1 MSCKLTNGIN
11 LKDCDT
17 PGGVSESYF
26 INIEDVDTLTVN
38 DFQVSA
44 LTLKSTATGGYK
56 IAFEPQTSNF
66 ASNAVGSVENSSA
79 AFEQTC
85 EIKINKIDNNV
96 LAQIDALTKG
106 RHLVIIKKADGTYEL
121 YFHEGGAKFF
131 ANYTT
136 GTAFED
142 PSGVTLTATHR
153 QVSNMVLV
161 SGTVINGL
169 NIVEETPLVAPPAT
183 P

>member
-26 INIEDVDTLTVN
+26 INIEDVDTLTVT

-44 LTLKSTATGGYK
+44 MTLKSTAKAYK

-79 AFEQTC
+79 AFEQAC
-85 EIKINKIDNNV
+85 EIKINKVDNNV

-106 RHLVIIKKADGTYEL
+106 RHLVIIKKADGTYEM
-121 YFHEGGAKFF
+121 YFHEGGAKFL

-153 QVSNMVLV
+153 QPSNMLLV
-161 SGTVINGL
+161 SATVMASLSIA
-169 NIVEETPLVAPPAT
+169 EETVT

>member
-1 MSCKLTNGIN
+1 MICKLTNGIS

-26 INIEDVDTLTVN
+26 INVEDVDTLTVT

-44 LTLKSTATGGYK
+44 LTLKSTATAYK

-85 EIKINKIDNNV
+85 EIKINKVDNNV
-96 LAQIDALTKG
+96 LKQIDALTKG
-106 RHLVIIKKADGTYEL
+106 RHLVIIQKNDKTYEM
-121 YFHEGGAKFF
+121 YFHKAVL
-131 ANYTT
+131 N
-136 GTAFED
+136 
-142 PSGVTLTATHR
+142 SLLITLLALHWK
-153 QVSNMVLV
+153 M
-161 SGTVINGL
+161 
-169 NIVEETPLVAPPAT
+169 PLE
-183 P
+183 

>member
-26 INIEDVDTLTVN
+26 INIEDVDTLTVT
-38 DFQVSA
+38 DFQVSE
-44 LTLKSTATGGYK
+44 LTLKSNAKAYK

-66 ASNAVGSVENSSA
+66 ASNAVGSQENSSA
-79 AFEQTC
+79 AYEQAC

-96 LAQIDALTKG
+96 LKQIDALTKG
-106 RHLVIIKKADGTYEL
+106 RHLVIIQKNDKTYEM

-153 QVSNMVLV
+153 QPSNMLLV
-161 SGTVINGL
+161 SATVMGSLSIA
-169 NIVEETPLVAPPAT
+169 EETPPET

>member
-26 INIEDVDTLTVN
+26 INIEDVDTFTVT
-38 DFQVSA
+38 DFQVSE
-44 LTLKSTATGGYK
+44 LTLKSLAKAYK

-79 AFEQTC
+79 AFEQAC

-96 LAQIDALTKG
+96 LKQIDALTKG
-106 RHLVIIKKADGTYEL
+106 RHLVIIKKADGTYEM
-121 YFHEGGAKFF
+121 YFHEGGAKFL

-153 QVSNMVLV
+153 QPSNMLLV
-161 SGTVINGL
+161 SATVMASLSIA
-169 NIVEETPLVAPPAT
+169 EETVT

>member
-26 INIEDVDTLTVN
+26 INIEDVDTLTVT

-44 LTLKSTATGGYK
+44 LTLKSTATAYK

-79 AFEQTC
+79 AFEQAC
-85 EIKINKIDNNV
+85 EIKINKVDNNV

-106 RHLVIIKKADGTYEL
+106 RHLVIIKKADGTYEM

-153 QVSNMVLV
+153 QPSNMLLV
-161 SGTVINGL
+161 SATVMASLSIA
-169 NIVEETPLVAPPAT
+169 EETP
-183 P
+183 

>member
-26 INIEDVDTLTVN
+26 INIEGVDTLTVT

-44 LTLKSTATGGYK
+44 LTLKATYTAYK

-96 LAQIDALTKG
+96 LKQVNALTKG
-106 RHLVIIKKADGTYEL
+106 RHLVIIKKADGTYEM

-153 QVSNMVLV
+153 QPSNMLIV
-161 SGTVINGL
+161 SATVIATL
-169 NIVEETPLVAPPAT
+169 AIAEETPPPVT

>member
-1 MSCKLTNGIN
+1 MICKLTNGIS

-26 INIEDVDTLTVN
+26 INIEAVDTLTVT
-38 DFQVSA
+38 DFQVSE
-44 LTLKSTATGGYK
+44 LTLKSNAKAYK

-66 ASNAVGSVENSSA
+66 ASNAVGSQENSSA
-79 AFEQTC
+79 AYEQAC

-96 LAQIDALTKG
+96 LKQIDALTKG

-153 QVSNMVLV
+153 QPSNMLLV
-161 SGTVINGL
+161 SATVMSSLTIA
-169 NIVEETPLVAPPAT
+169 EETP
-183 P
+183 

>member
-1 MSCKLTNGIN
+1 MICKLTNGIS

-26 INIEDVDTLTVN
+26 INIEDVDTMTVT

-44 LTLKSTATGGYK
+44 LTLKSTATAYK

-66 ASNAVGSVENSSA
+66 ASNSVGSVENSSA
-79 AFEQTC
+79 AYEQTC

-96 LAQIDALTKG
+96 LEQVDALTKG
-106 RHLVIIKKADGTYEL
+106 RHMVIVKKADNTYEL
-121 YFHEGGAKFF
+121 YFHEGGAKFV

-136 GTAFED
+136 GTALED
-142 PSGVTLTATHR
+142 ASGVTLTATHR
-153 QVSNMVLV
+153 QPSNMLIV
-161 SGTVINGL
+161 SATVIENL
-169 NIVEETPLVAPPAT
+169 PKAEESSQI
-183 P
+183 

>member
-26 INIEDVDTLTVN
+26 INIEDVDTLTVT
-38 DFQVSA
+38 DFQVSE
-44 LTLKSTATGGYK
+44 LTLKSLAKAYK

-79 AFEQTC
+79 AFEQAC

-96 LAQIDALTKG
+96 LKQIDALTKG
-106 RHLVIIKKADGTYEL
+106 RHLVIIKKADGTYEM
-121 YFHEGGAKFF
+121 YFHEGGAKFL

-153 QVSNMVLV
+153 QPSNMLLV
-161 SGTVINGL
+161 SATVMASLSIA
-169 NIVEETPLVAPPAT
+169 EETVT

>member
-26 INIEDVDTLTVN
+26 INIEAVDTLTVT
-38 DFQVSA
+38 DFQVSE
-44 LTLKSTATGGYK
+44 LTLKSNAKAYK

-79 AFEQTC
+79 AFEQAC

-96 LAQIDALTKG
+96 LKQIDALTKG
-106 RHLVIIKKADGTYEL
+106 RHLVIIKKADGTYEM
-121 YFHEGGAKFF
+121 YFHEGGAKFLS
-131 ANYTT
+131 NYTT

-153 QVSNMVLV
+153 QPSNMLLV
-161 SGTVINGL
+161 SATVMASLSIA
-169 NIVEETPLVAPPAT
+169 EETVT

>member
-1 MSCKLTNGIN
+1 MPCKLTNGIS

-26 INIEDVDTLTVN
+26 INIEDVDTLTVT

-44 LTLKSTATGGYK
+44 LTLKSTATAYK

-66 ASNAVGSVENSSA
+66 ASNSVGSVENSSA
-79 AFEQTC
+79 AYEQTC

-96 LAQIDALTKG
+96 LEQVDALTKG
-106 RHLVIIKKADGTYEL
+106 RHMVIVKKADGTYEL
-121 YFHEGGAKFF
+121 YFHEGGAKFV

-153 QVSNMVLV
+153 QPSNMLIV
-161 SGTVINGL
+161 SATVMATLAIA
-169 NIVEETPLVAPPAT
+169 EETEPAP
-183 P
+183 

>member
-26 INIEDVDTLTVN
+26 INIEDVDTLTVT
-38 DFQVSA
+38 DFQVSE
-44 LTLKSTATGGYK
+44 LTLESYATAYK

-66 ASNAVGSVENSSA
+66 ASNAVGSQENSSA
-79 AFEQTC
+79 AYEQAC

-96 LAQIDALTKG
+96 LKQIDALTKG
-106 RHLVIIKKADGTYEL
+106 RHLVIIKKADGTYEM

-153 QVSNMVLV
+153 QPSNMLIV
-161 SGTVINGL
+161 SATVIANL
-169 NIVEETPLVAPPAT
+169 AIAEETPPPAN

>member
-26 INIEDVDTLTVN
+26 INIEAVDTLTVT
-38 DFQVSA
+38 DFQVSE
-44 LTLKSTATGGYK
+44 LTLKSNAKAYK

-79 AFEQTC
+79 AFEQAC

-96 LAQIDALTKG
+96 LKQIDALTKG
-106 RHLVIIKKADGTYEL
+106 RHLVIIKKADGTYEM
-121 YFHEGGAKFF
+121 YFHEGGAKFL

-153 QVSNMVLV
+153 QPSNMLLV
-161 SGTVINGL
+161 SATVMASLSIA
-169 NIVEETPLVAPPAT
+169 EETVT

>member
-26 INIEDVDTLTVN
+26 INIEDVDTLTVT

-44 LTLKSTATGGYK
+44 LTLKSYTTAYK

-66 ASNAVGSVENSSA
+66 SSNAVGSVENSSP
-79 AFEQTC
+79 AFEQAC
-85 EIKINKIDNNV
+85 EIKINKVDNNV

-106 RHLVIIKKADGTYEL
+106 RHLVIIKKADGTYEM
-121 YFHEGGAKFF
+121 YFHEGGAKFL

-153 QVSNMVLV
+153 QPSNMLLV
-161 SGTVINGL
+161 SATVMASLSIE
-169 NIVEETPLVAPPAT
+169 EETVT

>member
-11 LKDCDT
+11 LKDCDS
-17 PGGVSESYF
+17 PGGVAEAYF
-26 INIEDVDTLTVN
+26 INIEDIDTLTITEH
-38 DFQVSA
+38 QVSA
-44 LTLKSTATGGYK
+44 MTLKDYGA
-56 IAFEPQTSNF
+56 AFNLKFEAQTSNF
-66 ASNAVGSVENSSA
+66 SSNAVGSVENSSA
-79 AFEQTC
+79 AYEQSC
-85 EIKINKIDNNV
+85 EIKINKMDNNV
-96 LAQIDALTKG
+96 LEQTDALTKG

-161 SGTVINGL
+161 SGTVITGL
-169 NIVEETPLVAPPAT
+169 NIVEETPLVTPPVT

>member
-1 MSCKLTNGIN
+1 MICKLTNGIS

-26 INIEDVDTLTVN
+26 INIEDVDTLTVT

-44 LTLKSTATGGYK
+44 LTLKSTATAYK

-66 ASNAVGSVENSSA
+66 SSNSVGSWENSSA
-79 AFEQTC
+79 AFEQAC

-96 LAQIDALTKG
+96 LKQIDALTKG
-106 RHLVIIKKADGTYEL
+106 RHLVIIKKADATYEM
-121 YFHEGGAKFF
+121 YFHEGGVKFA

-136 GTAFED
+136 GTALED
-142 PSGVTLTATHR
+142 ASGVTLTATHR
-153 QVSNMVLV
+153 QTSNMLIV
-161 SGTVINGL
+161 SATVMATLAIA
-169 NIVEETPLVAPPAT
+169 EES
-183 P
+183 

>member
-26 INIEDVDTLTVN
+26 INIEDVDTVTVT

-44 LTLKSTATGGYK
+44 MTLKSTAKAYK

-79 AFEQTC
+79 AFEQAC
-85 EIKINKIDNNV
+85 EIKINKVDNNV

-106 RHLVIIKKADGTYEL
+106 RHLVIIKKADKTYEM
-121 YFHEGGAKFF
+121 YFHEGGAKFL

-153 QVSNMVLV
+153 QPSNMLIV
-161 SGTVINGL
+161 SATVIANL
-169 NIVEETPLVAPPAT
+169 AIAEETVT

>member
-26 INIEDVDTLTVN
+26 INIEDVDTLTVT

-44 LTLKSTATGGYK
+44 LTLKLYTTAYK

-79 AFEQTC
+79 AYEQTC

-96 LAQIDALTKG
+96 LKQIDALTKG
-106 RHLVIIKKADGTYEL
+106 RHLVIIKKADGTYEI
-121 YFHEGGAKFF
+121 YFHEGGAKFV
-131 ANYTT
+131 ADYST

-153 QVSNMVLV
+153 QPSNMLLV
-161 SGTVINGL
+161 SSTVIVTL
-169 NIVEETPLVAPPAT
+169 TIAEETVTT